1 MLVMHFRSSSHFGHD
16 NEARNGQA
24 GLYKANNKGK
34 IALTAAVRSSA
45 VIIEPIS
52 SADCLILSPSLKY
65 SQIEAQSL
73 IKQRGKHQ
81 P

>member
-16 NEARNGQA
+16 NEARNGHA

-52 SADCLILSPSLKY
+52 SEIVLFYLRLKILSN
-65 SQIEAQSL
+65 
-73 IKQRGKHQ
+73 
-81 P
+81 